1 MKTRARWFRTLSGCR
16 ACLGNRRC
24 FTGFKECHW
33 EYQPSWQGLKRVE
46 AACLLFLE
54 QQQNNNYRFHR
65 RALEQMI
72 PARAQETITFHGR
85 SSEIGTDYSPFAE
98 KGSLQLLFGNR
109 WMEGIPPLLRDL
121 WETQHQT
128 GCVQE
133 WRSFTGCYSKLVI
146 SSDVNWFWKCEP
158 ETCWLCPRFLDLTS
172 WFGPRTSPLWD
183 WCTWVWTF
191 PVSSSNLLPWQPCRP
206 SRSRWGRR
214 GCHQVANY
222 GENMGIIWENMRF

>member
-1 MKTRARWFRTLSGCR
+1 MSLRIPAKLARSETCR
-16 ACLGNRRC
+16 G
-24 FTGFKECHW
+24 
-33 EYQPSWQGLKRVE
+33 
-46 AACLLFLE
+46 CLLAFFLE

-72 PARAQETITFHGR
+72 PSSRPKKLSLFYGR

-98 KGSLQLLFGNR
+98 KGSLQLPFGMG
-109 WMEGIPPLLRDL
+109 WMEGIPPLF
-121 WETQHQT
+121 WETCE
-128 GCVQE
+128 G
-133 WRSFTGCYSKLVI
+133 RSIKLVMSKNGEVSPAATLSWSF

-158 ETCWLCPRFLDLTS
+158 ETRWLCPRFLDLAS

-222 GENMGIIWENMRF
+222 GENMGIIWENMCF